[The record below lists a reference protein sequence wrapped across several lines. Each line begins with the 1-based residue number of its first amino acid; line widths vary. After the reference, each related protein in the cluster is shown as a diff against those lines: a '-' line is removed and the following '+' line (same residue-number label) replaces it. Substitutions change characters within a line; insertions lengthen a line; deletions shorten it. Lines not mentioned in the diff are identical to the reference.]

1 MTQKILLA
9 LALTLA
15 TATVAVPNASAC
27 GGYVRVTPEQR
38 AITEVVNSF
47 ARRRLGALNGGG
59 FVHAI
64 EVAGERATARVMYRR
79 RDGQEALRVVTL
91 RLREG
96 AWRVVS
102 ARPMAA

>member
-27 GGYVRVTPEQR
+27 GGYVRETPEQR
-38 AITEVVNSF
+38 AVADVARLF
-47 ARRRLGALNGGG
+47 AQRRLGAESSYV
-59 FVHAI
+59 FAV
-64 EVAGERATARVMYRR
+64 EMAGERATARLSYRTHR
-79 RDGQEALRVVTL
+79 GEARMRVVSL
-91 RLREG
+91 RLRAG